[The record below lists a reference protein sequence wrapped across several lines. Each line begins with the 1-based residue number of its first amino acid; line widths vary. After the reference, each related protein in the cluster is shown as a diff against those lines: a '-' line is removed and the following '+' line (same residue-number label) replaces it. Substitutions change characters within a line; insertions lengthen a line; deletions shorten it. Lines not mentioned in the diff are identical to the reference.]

1 MRGGAGVKGCY
12 LYGGGIHGVRARGTN
27 HGEIP
32 GGFLLRDRRMQG
44 GKRVMLTAGPGLP
57 ARGGARERLSCGA
70 GHWRAGWARGE
81 RCAGEAGEAGGLRGR
96 ATRAGVRESACWAW
110 RGKRRERAGPKRE
123 LLGRRV
129 GEREGRGP
137 PRRGFG
143 LGLGLLFWVWLG
155 LFSIT
160 SSISF
165 RIQTNSTKSI

>member
-1 MRGGAGVKGCY
+1 MQPASGP
-12 LYGGGIHGVRARGTN
+12 RARAGRSGATASEQRGAEEF
-27 HGEIP
+27 GEEN
-32 GGFLLRDRRMQG
+32 GR
-44 GKRVMLTAGPGLP
+44 GKRKELTAGPGLS

-70 GHWRAGWARGE
+70 WHWRAGWARGE

-137 PRRGFG
+137 PGRGFG

-165 RIQTNSTKSI
+165 PIQTNSTKSN